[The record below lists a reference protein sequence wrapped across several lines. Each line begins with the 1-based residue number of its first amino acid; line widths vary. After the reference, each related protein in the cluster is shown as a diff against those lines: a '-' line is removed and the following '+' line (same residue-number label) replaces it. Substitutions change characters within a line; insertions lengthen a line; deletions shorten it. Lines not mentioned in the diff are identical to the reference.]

1 MFGLILWTLAGV
13 GQVQPP
19 ATWIVT
25 EAGGKPRTIVVQGI
39 ADGWGISVAD
49 GTSIPKGD
57 LLSLRRKDLPLPP
70 WPDGPQA
77 LLVDGTRV
85 AAKFSNGTDRAVTL
99 THGRALKPSTTIS
112 LVFGSIDVLWLV
124 KPAVGT
130 PTDPAKYAWL
140 PKPRKKDVLL
150 LRSGDTITGTLD
162 RFENDGKVIRF
173 LPEGKKDSTP
183 LDTSSVAA
191 VAFDPSLSR
200 PRSTKGP
207 VAEVTFADGSRLRFA
222 SASGDGRTF
231 RGRLVTGGTI
241 EIPLNKVVS
250 IDLIQGKA
258 VYLADLKPKTSKFEP
273 FLGTNWHWTANRSV
287 KGNPLRLNTRLG
299 EETFDRGLGTHPKT
313 TLVYDLGGKYKRF
326 EAVVGLDA
334 ATGTRGRAAVRVM
347 VDGKDAAV
355 PGLTDLSAADCV
367 PISVAVTKAK
377 ELTLIVDFGPGGDVQ
392 ADVDWADA
400 RLVK

>member
-1 MFGLILWTLAGV
+1 
-13 GQVQPP
+13 
-19 ATWIVT
+19 
-25 EAGGKPRTIVVQGI
+25 
-39 ADGWGISVAD
+39 
-49 GTSIPKGD
+49 
-57 LLSLRRKDLPLPP
+57 
-70 WPDGPQA
+70 
-77 LLVDGTRV
+77 
-85 AAKFSNGTDRAVTL
+85 
-99 THGRALKPSTTIS
+99 
-112 LVFGSIDVLWLV
+112 VFGSIDVLWLV